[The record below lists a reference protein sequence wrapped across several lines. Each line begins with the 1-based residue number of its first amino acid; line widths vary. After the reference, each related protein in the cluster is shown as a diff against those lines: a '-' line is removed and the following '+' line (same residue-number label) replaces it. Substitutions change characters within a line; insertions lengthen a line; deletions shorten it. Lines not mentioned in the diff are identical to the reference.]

1 METVEICLYRSCR
14 RSCLDLC
21 GGTQQTE
28 RDSALAR
35 HLVSCHARQTPK
47 STELTV
53 ASKKMAGLRVQIPPQ
68 VYKRAEKTRGFNS
81 LDESGRR
88 ERLVWYLT

>member
-1 METVEICLYRSCR
+1 METVEIYLYRSCR
-14 RSCLDLC
+14 RSCLNLC

-53 ASKKMAGLRVQIPPQ
+53 ASKKWQACGCKSRHKFINGLRKPGVSTPWMNQ
-68 VYKRAEKTRGFNS
+68 AGA
-81 LDESGRR
+81 SG
-88 ERLVWYLT
+88 

>member
-53 ASKKMAGLRVQIPPQ
+53 ASINGRLAGANP
-68 VYKRAEKTRGFNS
+68 ATS
-81 LDESGRR
+81 L
-88 ERLVWYLT
+88 